1 MGVVHTVNGNTN
13 LSDDEGSSDEPHPE
27 SRRVAR
33 VAVEEL
39 PKKVDGRPYRLA
51 IDRLGRRADDDPE
64 EADDGET

>member
-1 MGVVHTVNGNTN
+1 MNTVNGNTN

-27 SRRVAR
+27 PRRVAR

-39 PKKVDGRPYRLA
+39 PKQVDGRPNRLA
-51 IDRLGRRADDDPE
+51 VDCLGGRADDDTE